1 MTKEIV
7 IETVKGVIA
16 IVVVGAAFASYAYPQ
31 IAEVAIPLATF
42 VVGYYFKSNERVMFA
57 KAKRALGFKP
67 KQAEE
72 VEA

>member
-1 MTKEIV
+1 MTREIV
-7 IETVKGVIA
+7 IETVKGIIA

-42 VVGYYFKSNERVMFA
+42 VIGYYFKSNERVILA
-57 KAKRALGFKP
+57 GAKRTLGIKP
-67 KQAEE
+67 KQVEK